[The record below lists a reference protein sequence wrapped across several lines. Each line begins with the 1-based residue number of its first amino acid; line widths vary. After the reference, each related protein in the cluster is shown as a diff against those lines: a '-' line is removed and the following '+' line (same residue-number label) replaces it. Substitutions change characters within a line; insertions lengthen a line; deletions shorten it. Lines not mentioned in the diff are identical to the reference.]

1 MRRDGG
7 AYELLRPYALDAAAL
22 DVAIDVGGVRASR
35 ALQGDKG
42 AQRRTYTTNGYNGQ
56 AHNEGTSTGPER
68 GRRAQRDESTGPEL
82 GQACMQRPERGRRAT
97 W

>member
-35 ALQGDKG
+35 ALRGDKG

-56 AHNEGTSTGPER
+56 AHNEGTSTGPEP
-68 GRRAQRDESTGPEL
+68 GQAHNEGTSTGPEP
-82 GQACMQRPERGRRAT
+82 GQACAT
-97 W
+97 R